1 MTDENG
7 NLSIDFLA
15 GFTIFMVAFIWV
27 VSMIPGLMIGLQS
40 YTIDY
45 DAVAYRTGV
54 ILVEDPGWPFS
65 PPWESEYSVGVQ
77 KDFPRKPNITRFG
90 LAVSKDTPNIL
101 SEDKVNRFFC
111 WSTLSD
117 SKEFIYPIDYRS
129 RAIFGEY
136 GFNISLIDLG
146 GQNRSVGDVLP
157 NGYGYIRR
165 VVKIKGA
172 SNATINQSY
181 IQSHNFTKT
190 DNATTHVFSILIDN
204 PTLLGEVTD
213 PAYQI
218 DPAREQ
224 ITINITDLRS
234 TITEYPPT
242 ITKATSSITLRNIKV
257 YKRIEN
263 NYSSVS
269 LFPSDFPYID
279 GSSTRISAMPA
290 PVTDNIT
297 LKFSPQFFNLMKAQ
311 NSQIY
316 IALGFTVNPE
326 STFLNNTQALPN
338 YDTLNE
344 QLTFNNPN
352 TTPFYYDYNPANV
365 TQPHLRDAVVEVA
378 VWSGAVTSYGG
389 GGPTPINGTHTI
401 YASAGSGGTISP
413 IGSVSVSDGANQNFT
428 ITNNTGYHITDVVVD
443 GVSNGIISS
452 YTFSNVTQDHTIA
465 AAFAIYTYV
474 ITPTTPLVNGTIN
487 PNTPQT
493 VNYGGTPTFTFTPS
507 PGYHVVTVFVNG
519 TPLPPTTPTTY
530 TFPAVTS
537 NQTISATFAPVFFD
551 NFDAVTSPAGW
562 TILGI
567 VDRYTGSP
575 HDGVAGIRQ
584 RDIPSSIVRTISTT
598 GYSAITVS
606 FDMGS
611 KVNTA
616 GRYMKAEWSPDGGT
630 TWNLLKQINY
640 GDPEDDDNLYP
651 FSYSLPASADNN
663 ANFSLRFV
671 LNANVPGEKG
681 YVENVLIGGNP
692 I

>member
-15 GFTIFMVAFIWV
+15 GFTIFMLAFIWV

-65 PPWESEYSVGVQ
+65 PPWESFNDAQ
-77 KDFPRKPNITRFG
+77 KFNVTRFG

-111 WSTLSD
+111 ATA
-117 SKEFIYPIDYRS
+117 FIYPDDYRS
-129 RAIFGEY
+129 RVIFGDYPY
-136 GFNISLIDLG
+136 GFNISLIDDG
-146 GQNRSVGDVLP
+146 GKIKSVGDVLP

-165 VVKIKGA
+165 PVKIKGA
-172 SNATINQSY
+172 SNATINHSY
-181 IQSHNFTKT
+181 IQSHSFTKA

-204 PTLLGEVTD
+204 PKLLGDITD
-213 PAYQI
+213 PVYQI

-224 ITINITDLRS
+224 ITINITNL
-234 TITEYPPT
+234 
-242 ITKATSSITLRNIKV
+242 SSIDPNITTIKLDWVRV
-257 YKRIEN
+257 YKRDGSG
-263 NYSSVS
+263 YSPVPVLS
-269 LFPSDFPYID
+269 SDFPYID
-279 GSSTRISAMPA
+279 GSSTRVSAMPA
-290 PVTDNIT
+290 DVTDNVT
-297 LKFSPQFFNLMKAQ
+297 LKFSPQFFYSMKMPTPK
-311 NSQIY
+311 IY
-316 IALGFTVNPE
+316 IALGFEVDPPGK
-326 STFLNNTQALPN
+326 FLNNTQAMP
-338 YDTLNE
+338 DFFSLNGTA
-344 QLTFNNPN
+344 TFNSPN
-352 TTPFYYDYNPANV
+352 VTPFYYDYNPLNV

-378 VWSGAVTSYGG
+378 VWSSAVTSYGG
-389 GGPTPINGTHTI
+389 GGATPTNGTHTI
-401 YASAGSGGTISP
+401 YAYAGSGGTISP
-413 IGSVSVSDGANQNFT
+413 SGIVIVSDGANQLFT
-428 ITNNTGYHITDVVVD
+428 ITNSTGYHTTDVVID
-443 GVSNGIISS
+443 GVSNGSVSS
-452 YTFSNVTQDHTIA
+452 YTFTNVSQDHTIA
-465 AAFAIYTYV
+465 ASFAINTYV

-507 PGYHVVTVFVNG
+507 PGYHVDTVFVNG
-519 TPLPPTTPTTY
+519 TPLSPTTPTTY

-584 RDIPSSIVRTISTT
+584 RDIPSSMVRTISTT

-616 GRYMKAEWSPDGGT
+616 GMYMKAEWSPDGGT